1 MFTLN
6 CKGRMLVVDKPIV
19 MGIINSTPDSF
30 YKDSRRTTLDEILF
44 QAEKMI
50 KEGAAIIDVGGQS
63 SRPGS
68 GMIGPEEEIK
78 RVIPAIIEISTR
90 FPEIIIS
97 VDTFYSSV
105 ASKAVAAGASVV
117 NDISAGAIDAEMI
130 KTVAGLNVPYVLMHM
145 QGTPLIM
152 QQNPSYE
159 DVTKEVLD
167 FFIFKTAELREAG
180 IKDIIIDPGFGFGK
194 TIDHNFEL
202 LKNLGVFKILNMPLL
217 LGVSRK
223 STISKTLG
231 ITADEGL
238 NGTTVLNTAGL
249 LKGAS
254 ILRVHDVK
262 EAVESVK
269 LVSYLI

>member
-19 MGIINSTPDSF
+19 MGIINTTPDSF
-30 YKDSRRTTLDEILF
+30 YKDSRRTNLDEILF

-145 QGTPLIM
+145 QGTPIIM

-159 DVTKEVLD
+159 DVTKEVVD

-202 LKNLGVFKILNMPLL
+202 LKKLEVFKILNMPLL

-231 ITADEGL
+231 ITADEAL